1 MFVILSSRIKDT
13 AYDRAGTPIHFPRSM
28 VRLSPDLADITDEG
42 TENMVNVARLFL
54 KQNKHIDHFLKTA
67 SEQPQ

>member
-1 MFVILSSRIKDT
+1 
-13 AYDRAGTPIHFPRSM
+13 M

-54 KQNKHIDHFLKTA
+54 KQNKHRDHFLKTA
-67 SEQPQ
+67 EKTTASEQKQ